1 MKMLGYKSYFT
12 SKNWH
17 DLEVYHLLVSFL
29 GLTEMTLLHI
39 LNGATFHNYILRND
53 ELGRIML
60 NVRQVDVK

>member
-1 MKMLGYKSYFT
+1 
-12 SKNWH
+12 
-17 DLEVYHLLVSFL
+17 
-29 GLTEMTLLHI
+29 MTLLHI